1 MTSQELRK
9 KFLSFFIQKG
19 HKQMPSS
26 SLIDVTDPSVLLT
39 TAGMQQFKDY
49 FSGKRDAKRELG
61 NEKITT
67 VQKCFRTSDIDEVGD
82 KDHLTFLEMLGN
94 FCFNGAYWKKEAI
107 GFAFEF
113 FTKELGI
120 KKEDLKVTVF
130 AGDEEV
136 PFDRESH
143 DIWISLGIEENQI
156 AKRGREDNFWGP
168 TGEEGPCGP
177 TTELYLDNSEIWNVV
192 FNEYYKDKKG
202 GLVPLDKKGI
212 DTGMGLERLTRVMQK
227 KETVFETDLF
237 FSLLEIL
244 RENHY
249 ETTEENK
256 KLERVIVDH
265 IRGSVFLI
273 AEGLAP
279 SNLKE
284 GYILRRVLRR
294 SVRAAMK
301 LNLKD
306 GWYVDLIDEVIKNY
320 SDFWPEIGKDKT
332 NLIAV
337 IEKEVTAFKKALLNG
352 TKELEKKLVRIEGK
366 IFSGVE
372 AFKLYESF
380 GFPQELTK
388 ELLEERGFTLDEKG
402 FEKAK
407 KEHQTISKTVIE
419 KKEGGL
425 RENPTDY
432 EIKLHTATHLLHK
445 ALREVLGEE
454 VKQMGSDISEKRL
467 RFDFS
472 FGRNLTNEEIA
483 QVEKFVNQKIKED
496 LKVERIETT
505 YDEAVKM
512 GALGFFK
519 EKYPKNVSVY
529 RISPNGQQADF
540 YSCEICRGPH
550 IQLTSELKSF
560 KIIKQES
567 IGAEVKRIKAKV
579 TE

>member
-1 MTSQELRK
+1 MTSGELRK
-9 KFLSFFIQKG
+9 KFLSFFIEKG
-19 HKQMPSS
+19 HKQIPSS

-49 FSGKRDAKRELG
+49 FSEKREARQELG
-61 NEKITT
+61 SEKITT

-107 GFAFEF
+107 GFAFDF
-113 FTKELGI
+113 FTKELDV

-143 DIWISLGIEENQI
+143 DIWISLGLEENQI
-156 AKRGREDNFWGP
+156 TKRGREDNFWGP

-177 TTELYLDNSEIWNVV
+177 TTELYLDDSEIWNIV
-192 FNEYYKDKKG
+192 FNEYYQDKKG
-202 GLVPLDKKGI
+202 GLVTLDKKGI
-212 DTGMGLERLTRVMQK
+212 DTGMGLERLARVMQK

-237 FSLLEIL
+237 FSLMEIL
-244 RENHY
+244 RMNKY
-249 ETTEENK
+249 ETNQENK

-284 GYILRRVLRR
+284 GYILRRILRR

-306 GWYVDLIDEVIKNY
+306 GWYVDLVDEVIRNY
-320 SDFWPEIGKDKT
+320 SNFWPEVGKDKT
-332 NLIAV
+332 NLIGV
-337 IEKEVTAFKKALLNG
+337 IEEEVTAFKKALLNG
-352 TKELEKKLVRIEGK
+352 TKELEKKLAKIEGK
-366 IFSGVE
+366 VFPGDE
-372 AFKLYESF
+372 AFKLYESC
-380 GFPQELTK
+380 GFPPELTR
-388 ELLEERGFTLDEKG
+388 ELLEERGFTLDEEG

-425 RENPTDY
+425 RENPTGY

-445 ALREVLGEE
+445 ALRNIFGEE

-472 FGRNLTNEEIA
+472 FGRVLTDDEIA
-483 QVEKFVNQKIKED
+483 QVEKIVNQKIKED
-496 LKVERIETT
+496 LKVKRIETT

-519 EKYPKNVSVY
+519 EKYPERVSVY
-529 RISPNGQQADF
+529 RIGPSGEQGDF

-567 IGAEVKRIKAKV
+567 VGAGVKRIKANILR
-579 TE
+579 